1 MVLDAVS
8 CAERVCVRACACVFC
23 VCLCVHARAYACI
36 DACFCANTK
45 SHTQRAH
52 AHTCTIKHTDHI
64 HTPPPPP
71 PPPPQGELS
80 RPLLPDER
88 DPYERWVP
96 AGYPSSYFP
105 SAQAMA
111 RHARNTRDVEV
122 DADAGRGLRHGGAS
136 PVAAA
141 AGAAVPLKRSAVGEC
156 GCERLGGC
164 RCA

>member
-1 MVLDAVS
+1 
-8 CAERVCVRACACVFC
+8 
-23 VCLCVHARAYACI
+23 
-36 DACFCANTK
+36 
-45 SHTQRAH
+45 
-52 AHTCTIKHTDHI
+52 
-64 HTPPPPP
+64 
-71 PPPPQGELS
+71 
-80 RPLLPDER
+80 
-88 DPYERWVP
+88 VP